1 MLLAN
6 DAAEIKDW
14 VELALSCQQNDNT
27 SIIWLRGCLHVNNVF
42 RLSIVDL

>member
-14 VELALSCQQNDNT
+14 VELVLSCQQNDNT
-27 SIIWLRGCLHVNNVF
+27 SII
-42 RLSIVDL
+42 